1 MGANDW
7 ETAVPTID
15 QTSKLTLSFLFL
27 ILNACD
33 SKPSEISL
41 TQSSTVLCPWS
52 RDHLAFTNTGILNLK
67 TSNDPV
73 LQEDVSA
80 PSGLL
85 PALKVKQDLDCYKM
99 ILKQVYAGVNH
110 YKSIDFM
117 KRVDQVISNVSGDM
131 SVENLLTTLFKIH
144 EGAIDSHFMLF
155 ARTELGSSCNH
166 KGNVVQNMSCQFFE
180 SAVPYRL
187 PYKFI
192 KIDDSIYEAV
202 EDPSIRIVSCEGL
215 KAAKI
220 LSPSSVQQYIFVDQE
235 VEMPKKVQCKMAG
248 NEQRIFELRTLNTPN
263 PNSQKYSRS
272 ENSSMIS
279 VRVPEMTSIT
289 PELQEFLNTVKS
301 TSTTKSILIDIR
313 HNGGGENDFAE
324 ALERAVKSDKTP
336 LLSLSKAVKGG
347 LLSYTSFANY
357 FYGEWK
363 GRFDDGLPGGIS
375 KDNFFTMLG
384 LLHDLKDEGTFEN
397 VVESISVEPKGF
409 GARASFYDKPI
420 MILFDKQCA
429 SACESILD
437 RLKMVPN
444 VVFVG
449 TPSYG
454 ATHISQAGRLWLPN
468 SKVGVSA
475 GFERWI
481 YPAEIDVPEGFGHEP
496 DFYIDEADPESAL
509 DLAKTKLIELAK

>member
-1 MGANDW
+1 M
-7 ETAVPTID
+7 PTID
-15 QTSKLTLSFLFL
+15 QISKLTLSFLFL

-41 TQSSTVLCPWS
+41 TKSSTVLCPWS
-52 RDHLAFTNTGILNLK
+52 SDHLALTNPGVLNLT
-67 TSNDPV
+67 TSDNPI

-85 PALKVKQDLDCYKM
+85 PALQVKQDLDCYKM

-110 YKSIDFM
+110 YKNIDFV

-155 ARTELGSSCNH
+155 AHTELGSSCNH
-166 KGNVVQNMSCQFFE
+166 KGTIVQNMSCRLFE
-180 SAVPYRL
+180 SALPYRL
-187 PYKFI
+187 PYKFM

-202 EDPSIRIVSCEGL
+202 EDPSIRIASCEGL

-220 LSPSSVQQYIFVDQE
+220 LSLSTVQQYIFVGQAVE
-235 VEMPKKVQCKMAG
+235 VPKKVKCKMAG

-263 PNSQKYSRS
+263 PKIQKFERS
-272 ENSSMIS
+272 ENSSVVS

-289 PELQEFLNTVKS
+289 AEMQEFLNAIQS
-301 TSTTKSILIDIR
+301 TSSTKSILIDIR

-336 LLSLSKAVKGG
+336 LLTLSKADKGG

-357 FYGEWK
+357 FYGQWK

-375 KDNFFTMLG
+375 KDNFFTVLG
-384 LLHDLKDEGTFEN
+384 LLHDLKVEGAFDN
-397 VVESISVEPKGF
+397 VVESISDEPKAF
-409 GARASFYDKPI
+409 GARASSYDKPI

-454 ATHISQAGRLWLPN
+454 ATHISQAGRLLLPN

-475 GFERWI
+475 GFKRWI
-481 YPAEIDVPEGFGHEP
+481 YPADIDVPEGFGHEP
-496 DFYIDEADPESAL
+496 DFYIDEANPESAL
-509 DLAKTKLIELAK
+509 DLAKTKLIELGK